1 MRFPFIIERGH
12 GKMESIRID
21 TRDMAAAA
29 RELNAGD
36 RVLLSGPVYTARDA
50 AHKRIFALLDKG
62 EPLPFALNGATV
74 YYAGPTPTPPGLAIG
89 SCGPTTSSR
98 MDVFAPRLLDLGLKC
113 MIGKGD
119 RSPAVVDAIRR
130 NGAVYLCAIGG
141 AGALAA
147 KCVRSLEVIAFDD
160 LGCESVKRLI
170 FEDFPLLTAIDCRGG
185 SLFGGGS

>member
-1 MRFPFIIERGH
+1 
-12 GKMESIRID
+12 MESIRID

-29 RELNAGD
+29 RKLSAGD

-62 EPLPFALNGATV
+62 EALPFELNGATV

-113 MIGKGD
+113 MIGKGN
-119 RSPAVVDAIRR
+119 RSPAVADAIRR

-160 LGCESVKRLI
+160 LGCESVKRLM